1 MGWISRNEHGKLLW
15 AGMKSVQGL
24 RSPAEAEVE
33 GIKWAMHSMSSLG
46 YKQVIFETDALLIVN
61 IVAGTEEIWPNLKP
75 IIMEIQNCLTGNAG
89 YRLGYYPRESN
100 KAAYRIAKEA
110 FSLQNHVLK
119 LYSIVPVWLK
129 SVFETDLS
137 TVIPNFMG

>member
-1 MGWISRNEHGKLLW
+1 
-15 AGMKSVQGL
+15 MKSVQGL
-24 RSPAEAEVE
+24 RSPAEAEAE
-33 GIKWAMHSMSSLG
+33 GIKWAMHSMSSLR
-46 YKQVIFETDALLIVN
+46 YKQVIFETDALLIVKM
-61 IVAGTEEIWPNLKP
+61 ITRTEEIWPNLKP

-137 TVIPNFMG
+137 TVVPNFMG